1 MQKMGFIMKRNAFTM
16 IELIFVIVILGIL
29 ASIAIPKL
37 AATRDDA
44 NVAKAAMEIA
54 SALND
59 MGSYYTSQGNF
70 NHDASIMTN
79 VKLTQQGGGSG
90 AIASDGSEIWDY
102 MIKNENCIDM
112 NATGDGNISV
122 IVGASSVSICQR
134 LQRAVQH
141 LILESPHSYGGDSV
155 KFE

>member
-1 MQKMGFIMKRNAFTM
+1 MNRNAFTM

-29 ASIAIPKL
+29 AAIAIPKL

-59 MGSYYTSQGNF
+59 MGSYYTSKGSF

-90 AIASDGSEIWDY
+90 AIASGDSERWDY

-134 LQRAVQH
+134 LQNAVNH
-141 LILESPHSYGGDSV
+141 LIQESPHKYGGNAIGR
-155 KFE
+155 E